1 MEGGTSIPGNV
12 SSPDPC
18 IRHFL
23 DYMGGERNASKH
35 TLSNYYMDIAQ
46 FASFTWGADSVPP
59 YRWSEADQFAARKF
73 IVEFQKTGY
82 EPSTT
87 RRKLSSLRSFYR
99 FLIREEYVQDN
110 PFHGLRGPR
119 TSRKLPEFFSVR
131 EVNRLLECPAQ
142 VWRRE
147 AVGKKK
153 NPFSEYAVLRDTAI
167 LEVLYST
174 GARVSEVSALRQRNV
189 DLLAGVVM
197 VKGKGMKERLC
208 PLGSPAC
215 KALRRM
221 LSKAEEIW
229 RKDAKG
235 RDCPVFLNRD
245 GKSLTVRSI
254 ERMMKKYLLAAG
266 LNVKL
271 FPHALRH
278 SFATHMLDAGADLRS
293 VQELLG
299 HAGLSTTQIY
309 THVTVERLK
318 KVYDEAHPR
327 A

>member
-1 MEGGTSIPGNV
+1 M
-12 SSPDPC
+12 DPC

-23 DYMGGERNASKH
+23 DYMAGERNASKH
-35 TLSNYYMDIAQ
+35 TLSNYYLDIMQ
-46 FASFTWGADSVPP
+46 FTLFTWGADTVPP
-59 YRWSEADQFAARKF
+59 FKWNAADDFAGRKF

-99 FLIREEYVQDN
+99 FLIREEYVQNN
-110 PFHGLRGPR
+110 PFHGVRGPR
-119 TSRKLPEFFSVR
+119 TSRKLPEFLSVK
-131 EVNRLLECPAQ
+131 EVNRLLESPAQ
-142 VWRRE
+142 VRRKE
-147 AVGKKK
+147 STGKKQSR
-153 NPFSEYAVLRDTAI
+153 FSEYRVLRDTAI

-174 GARVSEVSALRQRNV
+174 GARVSEICTLQQRNV
-189 DLLAGVVM
+189 DLLSGVVI

-208 PLGSPAC
+208 PLGAPAC

-229 RKDAKG
+229 QGGVKG
-235 RDCPVFLNRD
+235 RDCAVFLNRE
-245 GKSLTVRSI
+245 GQAITVRSV

-266 LNVKL
+266 LNEKL
-271 FPHALRH
+271 SPHALRH

-299 HAGLSTTQIY
+299 HVGLSTTQIY